1 MFKDV
6 PIGTK
11 CTGTVHFFGLS
22 AKELMA
28 KNIIRKVGD
37 RHTPPDYIFNGLRYF
52 SHQEEPPS
60 GVST

>member
-1 MFKDV
+1 M
-6 PIGTK
+6 GTT

-37 RHTPPDYIFNGLRYF
+37 KHTPPNYIFSGLRDET
-52 SHQEEPPS
+52 HRDDPPPE
-60 GVST
+60 